1 MVFTKNKNWK
11 GSGRLDRVFIA
22 DCKREMSLRGWK
34 NKDLAKATG
43 YKTNTI
49 DSFFSE
55 RKDRE
60 RSEDVGKAIGKVL
73 GIDYV

>member
-1 MVFTKNKNWK
+1 
-11 GSGRLDRVFIA
+11 
-22 DCKREMSLRGWK
+22 MSLRGWK
-34 NKDLAKATG
+34 NKDLALATG
-43 YKTNTI
+43 YETNTI

-60 RSEDVGKAIGKVL
+60 RSEKVGKAIGKVL

>member
-1 MVFTKNKNWK
+1 MN
-11 GSGRLDRVFIA
+11 RVFIA
-22 DCKREMSLRGWK
+22 DCKHEMILRGWK
-34 NKDLAKATG
+34 NKDLAEATG

-60 RSEDVGKAIGKVL
+60 RSEEVGKAIGKVL